1 MFGGFALCTKSPNI
15 FAGKYL
21 CAPGGRKGRPYGK
34 TIVFTTPVH
43 FCNTPNSFAQ
53 KGQVG
58 SHFIY
63 DVALKLLTGSPLS
76 AG

>member
-43 FCNTPNSFAQ
+43 FCNTPYLVIR
-53 KGQVG
+53 KP
-58 SHFIY
+58 H
-63 DVALKLLTGSPLS
+63 ALAENRGAWGLS
-76 AG
+76 YR

>member
-43 FCNTPNSFAQ
+43 FCNTPFLLYML
-53 KGQVG
+53 
-58 SHFIY
+58 IY
-63 DVALKLLTGSPLS
+63 LMCLYFCCKSPRIMLY
-76 AG
+76 